1 MPRTCAPGR
10 CPHVILL
17 KGTLRLAGTR
27 RSMFSKGPV
36 LVEDGGEEPHFR
48 SRQDAHYC
56 IKRTQQIHRRLR
68 AALLETSFWP
78 AGLPEFQ
85 IMSTQ
90 KWTRLCKRAAEIQ
103 ISSK

>member
-17 KGTLRLAGTR
+17 RGTLTLAGTR
-27 RSMFSKGPV
+27 RSMFSKGPI
-36 LVEDGGEEPHFR
+36 LVETGGDEPRFN

-56 IKRTQQIHRRLR
+56 IKRTKWVHERLAR
-68 AALLETSFWP
+68 SCMENAFWP
-78 AGLPEFQ
+78 GGLPEFQ

-90 KWTRLCKRAAEIQ
+90 KWNRLRKQAAEETL
-103 ISSK
+103 K